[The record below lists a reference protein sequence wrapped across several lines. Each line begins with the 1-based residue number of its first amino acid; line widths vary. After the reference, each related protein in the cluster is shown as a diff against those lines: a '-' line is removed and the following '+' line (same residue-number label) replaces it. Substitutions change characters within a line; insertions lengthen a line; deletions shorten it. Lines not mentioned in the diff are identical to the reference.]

1 MLKSLKLVA
10 LAACGV
16 VLLSTLA
23 ALADEGKDAKSLSGS
38 WEKKSGQVKF
48 AFSDKDVMKIYPHGD
63 QFGFAIVCK
72 YSIEKDGRIK
82 AKITDLD
89 AKDEIKDKVK
99 GVAPVGLEFNFK
111 YEIKNDTVTLDD
123 IKGEN
128 VDALK
133 SHLEGEYELKK

>member
-72 YSIEKDGRIK
+72 YTVEKDGRVK
-82 AKITDLD
+82 AKITDVD
-89 AKDEIKDKVK
+89 AKDEIKQKVK
-99 GVAPVGLEFNFK
+99 DVAPVGLEFNFK
-111 YEIKNDTVTLDD
+111 YAVSGDTVTLDD
-123 IKGEN
+123 FQGDNIYQ
-128 VDALK
+128 LK
-133 SHLEGEYELKK
+133 THLEGEYESKK